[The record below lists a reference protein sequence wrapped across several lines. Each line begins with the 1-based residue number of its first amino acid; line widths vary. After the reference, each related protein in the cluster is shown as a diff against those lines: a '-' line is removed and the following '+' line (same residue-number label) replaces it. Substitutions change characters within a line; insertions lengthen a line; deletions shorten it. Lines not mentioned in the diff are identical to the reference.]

1 MQCDLYVEKTPAARR
16 VSVAA
21 NSDATQP
28 DVVVELMDSTLGD
41 SGRKTGSGAAR
52 IRYESFSEGSS
63 ARQDT
68 QKL

>member
-1 MQCDLYVEKTPAARR
+1 MQCDLYVEKTPATRR

-21 NSDATQP
+21 DSDAAHP

-41 SGRKTGSGAAR
+41 SGRRSGGGAAR

-63 ARQDT
+63 VRLDT
-68 QKL
+68 HKL